1 MNNPSKKGLIL
12 DLDNTIFPVSA
23 IGDELF
29 GSVYQLIRDNGE
41 YKGDFN
47 HIRQEIMRKPLLLVA
62 RDFSFSEQLT
72 KECLALFEDM
82 TYSKPIA
89 TFGDYHK
96 IRKYSCKKYLVT
108 TGFPKLQNS
117 KIEKLGIRNDFEG
130 IFIVDP
136 VHSTKTKK
144 DVFQHII
151 SSNRFSVEDVLVVGD
166 DLNSEIKAGKELGI
180 ETILYDYRH
189 EHIGTE
195 NLKVI
200 THFKEL
206 GIYF

>member
-1 MNNPSKKGLIL
+1 M

-41 YKGDFN
+41 YKGDFD
-47 HIRQEIMRKPLLLVA
+47 HVRQEIMRRPLLMVA
-62 RDFSFSEQLT
+62 RDFSFSDQLT

-82 TYSKPIA
+82 TYYKPIA
-89 TFGDYHK
+89 TFVDYPVT
-96 IRKYSCKKYLVT
+96 RKYGCKKYLVT

-117 KIEKLGIRNDFEG
+117 KIEMLGIRNDFEG

-136 VHSTKTKK
+136 VHSTRTKK

-151 SSNRFSVEDVLVVGD
+151 SSNRFRVEDVLVVGD
-166 DLNSEIKAGKELGI
+166 DLNSEIKAGQELGI
-180 ETILYDYRH
+180 ETVLYDYRH
-189 EHIGTE
+189 EHTTTDKQ
-195 NLKVI
+195 KVI
-200 THFKEL
+200 TDFKEL